1 MGCKCTE
8 SPTNYQRSLSNFR
21 WLHIPLKKKPNTDIA
36 PMAAQIGSTLVKSAQ
51 MGAYAGSMALAA
63 CSVGV
68 GVISV
73 MRTSKE
79 QVTSALEVVT
89 SVAHAVGKEGLG
101 VVAASG
107 KEGLGAAAEV
117 VAAAGKE
124 GLGSLNEGLGAAAE
138 VVAAAG
144 KEGLGSLGTKEAAA
158 VVVSSMILYRGLM
171 RWMDQQA
178 KAQQQAQQALNEA
191 QLALLRSQEQALR
204 LAEQAQAGQSS
215 VIKLLEGK
223 LEALQP
229 LARPPSHGDPAQ

>member
-1 MGCKCTE
+1 
-8 SPTNYQRSLSNFR
+8 
-21 WLHIPLKKKPNTDIA
+21 
-36 PMAAQIGSTLVKSAQ
+36 MAAQIGSTLVKSAQ

-73 MRTSKE
+73 MRPSKE

-124 GLGSLNEGLGAAAE
+124 GLGSL
-138 VVAAAG
+138 
-144 KEGLGSLGTKEAAA
+144 GTKVAAA
-158 VVVSSMILYRGLM
+158 VVVSSMILYRGRM

-178 KAQQQAQQALNEA
+178 KAQQQAQQALNQA
-191 QLALLRSQEQALR
+191 QLAQLRAQE
-204 LAEQAQAGQSS
+204 
-215 VIKLLEGK
+215 
-223 LEALQP
+223 
-229 LARPPSHGDPAQ
+229 

>member
-124 GLGSLNEGLGAAAE
+124 GLGSL
-138 VVAAAG
+138 
-144 KEGLGSLGTKEAAA
+144 GTKEAAA

-191 QLALLRSQEQALR
+191 QLAQLRAQEQALR